1 MSHVFDSVVNSVI
14 FVVQVNIWHESL
26 AQIFRGEKSAEN
38 HLETVYLL
46 GPHDH
51 EPSCDYFLGLATTAA
66 MADYSQEPNTPCMF
80 NCFFLTK
87 LAGALPH
94 LIKIRNRVVD

>member
-1 MSHVFDSVVNSVI
+1 VSHVFDSVVNSVI

-26 AQIFRGEKSAEN
+26 AQIFHGEKSAAN

-66 MADYSQEPNTPCMF
+66 MADYSQEPNTLWRNHP
-80 NCFFLTK
+80 K
-87 LAGALPH
+87 LLGPGALIFVAKQ
-94 LIKIRNRVVD
+94 L